1 MLGDTADK
9 ISESVSD
16 SAIGR
21 AFSAYD
27 IENNDAVRSRIILFF
42 SYLFSKLKLKNLQ
55 RKLMR
60 GFSQSPLLSF
70 IEYLKNRLLSS
81 KMRQYGVMILSFG
94 FYSFSMYLL
103 GILSFPDYYKGS
115 NISLGVSVLSLICSV
130 PMLCS
135 KKTLVECIFN
145 SPFGFRFFN
154 GVFGFRQENIY
165 SEIKHK
171 GKTTLSLVLGMLL
184 GVSTF
189 FVKTENMLFVIFLS
203 ILCLLVLASPEGGIV
218 LLISFFPL
226 CPEKLLLCFAF
237 FIVFSYFFKIIRGK
251 RTFKIELC
259 DLSVII
265 YAAVILFGGIFSVR
279 PTISFVNSLKLTV
292 YMLLYFVCV
301 NTIGS
306 KKWISRVRT
315 SFLFSLS
322 LCLIVALAQS
332 LALNSAH
339 FLLEDNILTGTV
351 ISLFDSSD
359 TLAFMIV
366 ICGFIPVSSF
376 INAHNSL
383 RRAFVLLIFS
393 LELYCLY
400 IINSPFAVL
409 AFTVSVAVLL
419 LIYSNR
425 NIFLIILF
433 AIMIPV
439 SEYILPSS
447 ANQNITEFISY
458 AKELL
463 VSRISIWRSSL
474 SMALDNFLGG
484 IGKGVFPVLFPSY
497 ANEGDIAVQSPHN
510 IYIKE
515 IIETGIFG
523 LLIFL
528 IFLLLFFQSNRK
540 VFRIKDRKIIP
551 DTAVG
556 LVGIIG
562 ILLCGF
568 VYDVFSNDKI
578 FLLFWLMISFN
589 RATGRYN
596 ILRTREPVHNTNGG
610 QFSCDV

>member
-1 MLGDTADK
+1 
-9 ISESVSD
+9 
-16 SAIGR
+16 
-21 AFSAYD
+21 
-27 IENNDAVRSRIILFF
+27 
-42 SYLFSKLKLKNLQ
+42 
-55 RKLMR
+55 
-60 GFSQSPLLSF
+60 
-70 IEYLKNRLLSS
+70 
-81 KMRQYGVMILSFG
+81 
-94 FYSFSMYLL
+94 
-103 GILSFPDYYKGS
+103 
-115 NISLGVSVLSLICSV
+115 
-130 PMLCS
+130 
-135 KKTLVECIFN
+135 
-145 SPFGFRFFN
+145 
-154 GVFGFRQENIY
+154 
-165 SEIKHK
+165 
-171 GKTTLSLVLGMLL
+171 
-184 GVSTF
+184 
-189 FVKTENMLFVIFLS
+189 
-203 ILCLLVLASPEGGIV
+203 
-218 LLISFFPL
+218 
-226 CPEKLLLCFAF
+226 
-237 FIVFSYFFKIIRGK
+237 
-251 RTFKIELC
+251 
-259 DLSVII
+259 
-265 YAAVILFGGIFSVR
+265 
-279 PTISFVNSLKLTV
+279 
-292 YMLLYFVCV
+292 
-301 NTIGS
+301 
-306 KKWISRVRT
+306 
-315 SFLFSLS
+315 
-322 LCLIVALAQS
+322 
-332 LALNSAH
+332 
-339 FLLEDNILTGTV
+339 
-351 ISLFDSSD
+351 
-359 TLAFMIV
+359 MIV